1 MGAMK
6 ELAIELEQH
15 WHRDTVSH
23 FDSYARTLPSGE
35 LAVILYG
42 ETMTGETAYLF
53 VAGGMAGQFEH
64 LHEALAAAGEV
75 ARQQLGEREGWAA

>member
-6 ELAIELEQH
+6 AIATELELH

-23 FDSYARTLPSGE
+23 FDSYTRTLPSGE

-53 VAGGMAGQFEH
+53 VAGGMVNKFEGIA
-64 LHEALAAAGEV
+64 EAVNAAGDI